1 MKLGIIRSEALSS
14 MYSKTRELSS
24 LILKMV
30 VEGFDLPQHYNL
42 DVEELGSTND
52 TRLTRYQ
59 HPEEK
64 KDTEIAFV
72 PHTDMGTI
80 TFICENEVQ
89 GLQVLSKTGN
99 WVDVNIPPNGFVVI
113 CGDALKVI
121 LSISVISF
129 TIILIFI
136 KFIKKIVKVFI
147 N

>member
-1 MKLGIIRSEALSS
+1 MHNKLYIRSEALSS

-121 LSISVISF
+121 LTISVISF
-129 TIILIFI
+129 TIILILY
-136 KFIKKIVKVFI
+136 
-147 N
+147 